1 MYLNKKNIFKFLQ
14 INKNPQNYQLYTDE
28 ALNLILEK
36 IELENGQ
43 VFILDGILN
52 SALIR

>member
-36 IELENGQ
+36 IEVENCQ
-43 VFILDGILN
+43 IYILNELLN